1 LGMDESKVSKIQTGG
16 PDGDLGSNEI
26 ILSKDQTKA
35 VIDGSGVI
43 YDPQGLNRTELKRL
57 AENRLMVDA
66 FDTSQLT
73 QGGFRVLVKDV
84 NVTLPSGEVVENGRL
99 FRDNFHLNPLSEADL
114 FVPCGGRPNA
124 INLGNVRQLIDK
136 NGRPRWKILIE
147 GANLFLTQDARMVL
161 EDAGVVLYK
170 DASTNKGGVTSSSLE
185 VFAALAMD
193 DREFAQH
200 MCVTK
205 KNRPQFYAQYVQEIH
220 KRIEA
225 DADAEWACI
234 WREAE
239 RTDNYHYQLT
249 DVVSDKINS
258 LNLFVNK
265 SSLYDNPIL
274 RKNVL
279 QQAIAKVLLQT
290 VDLNTILARVPE
302 TYMRSVFSA
311 YLASRY
317 VYKFG
322 VDANE
327 FAFFEFI
334 QPYLIDNSKT
344 K

>member
-1 LGMDESKVSKIQTGG
+1 MI
-16 PDGDLGSNEI
+16 
-26 ILSKDQTKA
+26 
-35 VIDGSGVI
+35 
-43 YDPQGLNRTELKRL
+43 
-57 AENRLMVDA
+57 DA
-66 FDTSQLT
+66 FDTTKLG
-73 QGGFRVLVKDV
+73 QGGFRVLVKDS
-84 NVTLPSGEVVENGRL
+84 NVTLPSGELIENGRL
-99 FRDNFHLNPLSEADL
+99 FRDNFHLHPLAEADL

-185 VFAALAMD
+185 VFAALALD
-193 DREFAQH
+193 EREFNQH

-205 KNRPQFYAQYVQEIH
+205 KNRPQFYASYVQEIH

-239 RTDNYHYQLT
+239 RTDNYRYQLT

-279 QQAIAKVLLQT
+279 QRAIANVLLQH
-290 VDLNTILARVPE
+290 VDLDTILARVPE

-334 QPYLIDNSKT
+334 QPYLLDKPKT
-344 K
+344 TK